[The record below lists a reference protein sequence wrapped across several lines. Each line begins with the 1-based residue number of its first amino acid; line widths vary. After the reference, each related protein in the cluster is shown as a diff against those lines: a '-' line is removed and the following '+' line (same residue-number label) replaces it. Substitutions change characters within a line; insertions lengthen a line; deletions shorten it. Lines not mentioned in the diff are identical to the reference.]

1 MAFTKN
7 MPTAGQFQSVSQP
20 IIRDN
25 FNTSDD
31 VMNTDHYGFSDPNHP
46 GNHKII
52 TSIDQESH
60 PSAPTYPLIYATSQ
74 AGTNLGVLQYSKGPD
89 RSSVNQISSPLTFI
103 QSSETPI
110 VINNGSTTDVFDF
123 TGITNAFA
131 TLYMGNFSNG
141 SGQYLNT
148 AYILYVNPGKFKINN
163 FITSG
168 TGNLVAVV
176 SSGNILKIQ
185 NLTGA
190 TRNNVAWTLQ
200 FLRIRA

>member
-52 TSIDQESH
+52 TSIDQLGH
-60 PSAPTYPLIYATSQ
+60 PTAPTYPKLYATSQ

-89 RSSVNQISSPLTFI
+89 RSGVNQVSSPLTFI
-103 QSSETPI
+103 QSPETAI
-110 VINNGSTTDVFDF
+110 TLNSGQRTNIFDF
-123 TGITNAFA
+123 TGITRAFA
-131 TLYMGNFSNG
+131 RVYAGNFASPHKF
-141 SGQYLNT
+141 NT
-148 AYILYVNPGKFKINN
+148 ASITWDGPNSRFT
-163 FITSG
+163 FIIDESTSL
-168 TGNLVAVV
+168 NLTFD
-176 SSGNILKIQ
+176 SSGNILRLGNTSGGTLS
-185 NLTGA
+185 NLY
-190 TRNNVAWTLQ
+190 WTLT
-200 FLRIRA
+200 FLRIEA